1 MNAAADPAALL
12 AQLRAQLEAATQQME
27 QLASEVASLRE
38 LADDLEGLA
47 DVLLDVADVPLL
59 VVDADRRIRGVSA
72 AAAGHIDGAEVGKPL
87 SSALPEDVYDRVVAG
102 LDEPRAPTSPD
113 GDPRV
118 EPLPGG
124 GAVVVLSVRARTNG

>member
-1 MNAAADPAALL
+1 MNAADDPTALL
-12 AQLRAQLEAATQQME
+12 AELRAQLEAATTQIE
-27 QLASEVASLRE
+27 ELVAAVAGLRE
-38 LADDLEGLA
+38 LSDDLESLA
-47 DVLLDVADVPLL
+47 DVLLDAADVPVL
-59 VVDADRRIRGVSA
+59 VIDADRRIRGVSA
-72 AAAGHIDGAEVGKPL
+72 AAARCLEGAELGKPL